1 MGHVVRIGW
10 QNFVGGNTFLG
21 SLAAKLRIVT
31 EPSHLVS
38 NEPFVCNV
46 QLVAEVVIRVKHC
59 GLDKRLGSI
68 WVSVVAMYLQ
78 IKPLIVSKSSV
89 A

>member
-46 QLVAEVVIRVKHC
+46 QLVAEVVK
-59 GLDKRLGSI
+59 G
-68 WVSVVAMYLQ
+68 
-78 IKPLIVSKSSV
+78 
-89 A
+89 

>member
-21 SLAAKLRIVT
+21 SLAAKLTIVT

-46 QLVAEVVIRVKHC
+46 QLVAEVVIRVKH
-59 GLDKRLGSI
+59 
-68 WVSVVAMYLQ
+68 
-78 IKPLIVSKSSV
+78 
-89 A
+89 